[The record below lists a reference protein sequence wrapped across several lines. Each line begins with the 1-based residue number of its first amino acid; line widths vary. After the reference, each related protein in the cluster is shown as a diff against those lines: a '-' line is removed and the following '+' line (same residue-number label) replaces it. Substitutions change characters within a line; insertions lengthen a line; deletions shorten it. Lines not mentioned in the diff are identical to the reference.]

1 MLAAAVWVLTVAV
14 AAGTVLALWHLR
26 ATDARQRP
34 PRSAGLLHG
43 VAGAIGLAI
52 LLLALRGPARGVA
65 AGVGTFGTVSA
76 FLFAGAA
83 LTGIAMLMLRR
94 KAVMMAIHA
103 GFAITGYVLL
113 LAWNALG

>member
-34 PRSAGLLHG
+34 PIAAGIAHG
-43 VAGAIGLAI
+43 IVGAVGLAV
-52 LLLALRGPARGVA
+52 LLLALRGPARGID
-65 AGVGTFGTVSA
+65 AGVGTFGMVAA

-83 LTGIAMLMLRR
+83 LTGVAMLLLRR